1 MKKTSESIEKFRKG
15 DSGPKYLFRGP
26 HCEWGIIVLKP
37 GEKMGAHGHNS
48 VVEDFFFLEG
58 SPNIIV
64 SGQQQR
70 VFPGDAV
77 RVESGEAHDIINDT
91 QQQVKLVFI
100 KAPYLPDDKYSC

>member
-1 MKKTSESIEKFRKG
+1 MKKTSESNEKFRKG

-37 GEKMGAHGHNS
+37 GEKMGAHGHNA

-58 SPNIIV
+58 SPHIIV
-64 SGQQQR
+64 SSQQQR

-77 RVESGEAHDIINDT
+77 RVEPGEVHDIINDT
-91 QQQVKLVFI
+91 DQEVKLVFI
-100 KAPYLPDDKYSC
+100 KAPYLPDDKFSC